1 MEKNIPSLHHL
12 KSLRK
17 PVRNISL
24 EHRKKLNGLEKLA
37 LAVTRKIGSMGFF
50 FLILCWTALWLSWN
64 TLGPQELR
72 FDPFPAF
79 VLWIFISNAIQ
90 IMLLPLIMVGQNL
103 QSRHAEI
110 RAENDFEI
118 NLKVEREIETVLLH
132 LEQHEEVMTEILK
145 RLEEKKDSFSPEN
158 KS

>member
-17 PVRNISL
+17 PLRNVSQ

-37 LAVTRKIGSMGFF
+37 LKVTRKIGSMGFF
-50 FLILCWTALWLSWN
+50 FLIFCWTAAWLGWN

-79 VLWIFISNAIQ
+79 VLWLFISNAVQ
-90 IMLLPLIMVGQNL
+90 IMLLPLIMVG
-103 QSRHAEI
+103 
-110 RAENDFEI
+110 
-118 NLKVEREIETVLLH
+118 
-132 LEQHEEVMTEILK
+132 
-145 RLEEKKDSFSPEN
+145 
-158 KS
+158 